1 MGKMICD
8 DRKSPEEY
16 KREREFIL
24 SMSDEEFDDY
34 IIKLKEKEKND

>member
-34 IIKLKEKEKND
+34 I